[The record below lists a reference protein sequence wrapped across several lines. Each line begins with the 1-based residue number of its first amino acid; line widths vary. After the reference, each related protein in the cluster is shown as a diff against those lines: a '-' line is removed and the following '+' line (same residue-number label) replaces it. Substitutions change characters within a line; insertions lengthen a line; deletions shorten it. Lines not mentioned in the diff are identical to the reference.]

1 MKNLFDIKD
10 NVTVITGGTGVL
22 GRTIAKYLALN
33 GAKVIILG
41 RKEDVGQAIVDD
53 IKNDGG
59 QCEFMKTDV
68 MDEACVQ
75 KNCDDIIANFVRIDT
90 LLNAAG
96 GNMPGATI
104 GPDKTFFDLDA
115 SQFSKV
121 LELNLTGTVIPTQI
135 FLKPMV
141 KQGKGS
147 IINFSSMAAFRPM
160 TRVCGYAAAKAGISN
175 FTQYMAT
182 ECAKKFGEGIRVNA
196 IAPGFFITEQ
206 NRSLLTNPD
215 GTYTQRGQDVIRQT
229 PFGRMG
235 EPEELCGTIHYLMSD
250 ASKFVTGTVAVVDG
264 DKISVRDY
272 EEAKERNVGGRN
284 NLTSDQTYEISNST
298 LEQMIKDNIMGKE
311 YEAAGFGVTTDELMD
326 QLTGEKPHQWAIQ
339 NFGDG
344 NGNVDKQRVNDYIQN
359 LSTMPAE
366 YYNQWVEIEKYLKK
380 DRLEQ
385 KFNMDIRSRFMGEIF
400 RE

>member
-1 MKNLFDIKD
+1 MNNLFNIKD

-22 GRTIAKYLALN
+22 GRAIAKYLALE

-41 RKEDVGQAIVDD
+41 RKEEVGNAIVEE
-53 IKNDGG
+53 ITKEGG
-59 QCEFMKTDV
+59 CCEFMKTDV
-68 MDEACVQ
+68 MDKAVVQ
-75 KNCDDIIANFVRIDT
+75 QNCDDIIAKYGRIDT

-104 GPDKTFFDLDA
+104 TPNQTFFDLQ
-115 SQFSKV
+115 SEQFEKV
-121 LELNLTGTVIPTQI
+121 LNLNLTGTVIPTQI

-141 KQGKGS
+141 EQGKGS

-175 FTQYMAT
+175 FTAYMAT

-235 EPEELCGTIHYLMSD
+235 DPDELCGTVHYLMSD

-264 DKISVRDY
+264 
-272 EEAKERNVGGRN
+272 
-284 NLTSDQTYEISNST
+284 
-298 LEQMIKDNIMGKE
+298 
-311 YEAAGFGVTTDELMD
+311 GFNTFAM
-326 QLTGEKPHQWAIQ
+326 
-339 NFGDG
+339 
-344 NGNVDKQRVNDYIQN
+344 
-359 LSTMPAE
+359 
-366 YYNQWVEIEKYLKK
+366 
-380 DRLEQ
+380 
-385 KFNMDIRSRFMGEIF
+385 
-400 RE
+400 

>member
-22 GRTIAKYLALN
+22 GRAIAKYLALN

-41 RKEDVGQAIVDD
+41 RKEEVGLQVVAD
-53 IKNDGG
+53 IEAAGG
-59 QCEFMKTDV
+59 QCEFLKNDV
-68 MDEACVQ
+68 MNQEVVQ
-75 KNCDDIIANFVRIDT
+75 KNCDYIVGKYGRIDT

-96 GNMPGATI
+96 GNMKGATI
-104 GPDKTFFDLDA
+104 APDQNFFDLEA
-115 SQFSKV
+115 SQFQTV
-121 LELNLTGTVIPTQI
+121 LNLNLTGTVIPTQV

-175 FTQYMAT
+175 FTAFMAT

-215 GTYTQRGQDVIRQT
+215 GSFTQRGQDVIRQT

-250 ASKFVTGTVAVVDG
+250 AAKFVTGTVAVVDG
-264 DKISVRDY
+264 
-272 EEAKERNVGGRN
+272 
-284 NLTSDQTYEISNST
+284 
-298 LEQMIKDNIMGKE
+298 
-311 YEAAGFGVTTDELMD
+311 GFNAFAM
-326 QLTGEKPHQWAIQ
+326 
-339 NFGDG
+339 
-344 NGNVDKQRVNDYIQN
+344 
-359 LSTMPAE
+359 
-366 YYNQWVEIEKYLKK
+366 
-380 DRLEQ
+380 
-385 KFNMDIRSRFMGEIF
+385 
-400 RE
+400 